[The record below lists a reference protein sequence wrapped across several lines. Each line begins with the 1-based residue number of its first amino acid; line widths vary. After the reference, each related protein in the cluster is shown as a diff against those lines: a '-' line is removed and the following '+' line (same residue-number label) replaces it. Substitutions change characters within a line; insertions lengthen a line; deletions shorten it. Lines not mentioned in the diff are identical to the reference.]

1 MQGNLERLVE
11 QIEANQE
18 VRRACDV
25 AYRWRRKLAT
35 AAVAIVAAWMAFH
48 VIFGANG
55 MVVYQSKKAE
65 YRQRQTDVESLQ
77 KENDRLTKDVEALR
91 TDSRAIEKAA
101 REEFGYARPG
111 EVIYLLPRAQ
121 QTAPANASA
130 KLK

>member
-1 MQGNLERLVE
+1 MQENLERFVE
-11 QIEANQE
+11 QIEANE
-18 VRRACDV
+18 NVHRAYDF

-35 AAVAIVAAWMAFH
+35 AAVAVVAAWMAFH

-65 YRQRQTDVESLQ
+65 YHQRQIDVESLQ
-77 KENDRLTKDVEALR
+77 KENDRLNKDVEALR

-121 QTAPANASA
+121 QAAPGNTSA

>member
-1 MQGNLERLVE
+1 MQENLERFVE
-11 QIEANQE
+11 QIEANE
-18 VRRACDV
+18 NVHRAYDF

-35 AAVAIVAAWMAFH
+35 AAVAVVAAWMAFH

-65 YRQRQTDVESLQ
+65 YHQRQIDVDSLQ
-77 KENDRLTKDVEALR
+77 KENDRLNKEVEALR
-91 TDSRAIEKAA
+91 TDSRAIERAA

-121 QTAPANASA
+121 QAAPANTSA

>member
-1 MQGNLERLVE
+1 MQENLERFVE
-11 QIEANQE
+11 QIEANE
-18 VRRACDV
+18 NVHRAYDF

-35 AAVAIVAAWMAFH
+35 AAVAVVAAWMAFH
-48 VIFGANG
+48 VIFGENG

-65 YRQRQTDVESLQ
+65 YHQRQIDVESLQ
-77 KENDRLTKDVEALR
+77 KENDRLNKEVEALR
-91 TDSRAIEKAA
+91 TDSRAIERAA

-121 QTAPANASA
+121 QAAPANTSA